1 MIRRAC
7 ALANLL
13 TGPAVAL
20 PTTSAALPMGA
31 VAKGLMVESGVMDEV
46 VVELPLE

>member
-20 PTTSAALPMGA
+20 PTTSAALRMGA
-31 VAKGLMVESGVMDEV
+31 AARGLMVESDVMDGMV
-46 VVELPLE
+46 VGLPLE